1 MKSRRELLGKGAH
14 ACLGA
19 IALAAVGSA
28 DASARS
34 NEEKPVPQRF
44 LLVGLCGSE
53 NPTRSNFPFVW
64 AAALKEAGHEVR
76 IELAGDG
83 AVMMRT
89 AVANSVTAVGW
100 PPFSQALAKVIDH
113 KIPIF
118 V

>member
-1 MKSRRELLGKGAH
+1 MLESGVH

-19 IALAAVGSA
+19 AAAAGVAAGTGE
-28 DASARS
+28 AR
-34 NEEKPVPQRF
+34 EGEAAAPPQRY

-64 AAALKEAGHEVR
+64 AAALKESGQEVR
-76 IELAGDG
+76 IELAGD
-83 AVMMRT
+83 ATVMMRT
-89 AVANSVTAVGW
+89 TVANNVTAVGW
-100 PPFSQALAKVIDH
+100 PPFREALAKVIDH